1 MTRTALTLLRHELRL
16 VVSLWLWVAR
26 RRHGLGDGG
35 GDGDGGATG
44 FGYSRGQGTM
54 MLGFGFV
61 IVIESVMMSL
71 LLRDYPAVQRA
82 WFMMDMYTLLIVV
95 GMHAASV
102 VRPHVLDAGFL
113 RVRRAAHVDLR
124 IPLEKIARMR
134 RELRTTHERADGEL
148 NLAIGAQ
155 TTVTLELTEP
165 VAHFTFLGR
174 RRDIHLVRFHADDAD
189 CLVRAVTQAAGPYP
203 RSGR

>member
-16 VVSLWLWVAR
+16 VVSLWLWAAR
-26 RRHGLGDGG
+26 RRHGLGGG
-35 GDGDGGATG
+35 TG
-44 FGYSRGQGTM
+44 FGYARGQGTM

-61 IVIESVMMSL
+61 IVVESITMSV
-71 LLRDYPAVQRA
+71 LLRNYPAVQRV
-82 WFMMDMYTLLIVV
+82 WFMMDMYTLLIII

-102 VRPHVLDAGFL
+102 VRPHVLDAGSL
-113 RVRRAAHVDLR
+113 RIRRAAHVDLR
-124 IPLEKIARMR
+124 IPLEKIAQVR

-155 TTVTLELTEP
+155 TTVTLELVES

-174 RRDIHLVRFHADDAD
+174 RRDVRLVRFHADDAD
-189 CLVRAVTQAAGPYP
+189 TLVKAVTRA
-203 RSGR
+203 RSAPSPPSDLPV